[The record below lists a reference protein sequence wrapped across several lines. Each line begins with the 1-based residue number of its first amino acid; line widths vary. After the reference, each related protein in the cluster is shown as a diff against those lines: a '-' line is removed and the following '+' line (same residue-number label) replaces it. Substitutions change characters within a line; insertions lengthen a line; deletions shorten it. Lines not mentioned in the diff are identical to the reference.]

1 MFRLLESWGVR
12 PDVLVGHS
20 VGELAAAH
28 VAGVLSLEDVVR
40 LVVARGRL
48 MQALPAGGV
57 MVAVQASEAEVA
69 PLLTD
74 GVGVAAV
81 NGPSSVV
88 VSGEQAGVEAV
99 VAGLPGGRRW
109 SRLRV
114 SHAFHSPLMEP
125 VLEGFRRVAE
135 SVTYRQPDVSGPVAV
150 STVTGRPVAMAPVEV
165 SGAASE
171 RSGASAVEPV
181 AGGWGS
187 AEYWVEHVR
196 RSVRF
201 ADAVAVGRGLGVS
214 RWVEVGPDAVLTALA
229 AQALAADSADGVGAS
244 AGAGSAD
251 GTGGASGTAAAGGA
265 DSAVVGLQR
274 RGRGEVE
281 TLLTGL
287 GRAYAHG
294 VTVDW
299 ARYFS
304 GSGARRVE
312 LPTYAFQRKPYWAD
326 STPPRSDDPMSGFW
340 DAMEQEDLSALAAR
354 LDVDASA
361 LGEVVPALT
370 AWRRCHREHA
380 VVDSWRYR
388 VTWRPIAERRSRA
401 LDGTWLVVVPE
412 AFGGA
417 GLLPIVLGALAQCG
431 AKVVTVKAARA
442 DRAELGGRLASAASG
457 EDVAGVL
464 SLLALDDRPHPAH
477 PQLSYGCAGTVTL
490 VQSLE
495 DAGITAPLWCVTSGA
510 VAVDREGEP
519 AGREAASVSPGQTAV
534 WGLGAGLALDLPGT
548 WGGLVDLPARPDER
562 VALRLCDALS
572 AADGE
577 DQLAIREDGCFARR
591 MVRAPA
597 GGRPAVSWRPE
608 GTVLITGGTGGVGAH
623 VARMLAGNGAEHL
636 LLTSRRGMKAPG
648 AAELVEEL
656 TARGTRITIEACDV
670 ADRDELA
677 ALLRTVPEEFP
688 LTGVVH
694 AAGTAQRIAPPSDLT
709 IDEFAQ
715 VGKAKILGAV
725 HLDELLADRDLSAFV
740 LFSSG
745 AAVWGSAGQAAYA
758 GANAFLDGLAHRR
771 RARGLRATSIAW
783 GSWDAGMVDEELGAL
798 MKRIGAP
805 AMPAAAAAG
814 VLGQPA
820 VHDESHLVVA
830 DFDWPRFTPAYTLA
844 RPRPLLND
852 LPDVREVLDGS
863 GSGGTADATSPVA
876 RLASLPEAE
885 QSRELLD
892 LVRTHVAALLGYD
905 DPAEVD
911 AGRAFDDLG
920 FDSVAAVDLRTRLN
934 AATRKNL
941 PSTMVFDHTTPTAL
955 AEYLRSE
962 LCGGVQARPVLTR
975 LDQLEETAA
984 DLLPEEIESTRI
996 IGRLQALITK
1006 LNENLAGDSGADVSS
1021 RLEAATADDIFT
1033 FIDTEL
1039 GLA

>member
-1 MFRLLESWGVR
+1 M
-12 PDVLVGHS
+12 
-20 VGELAAAH
+20 
-28 VAGVLSLEDVVR
+28 
-40 LVVARGRL
+40 
-48 MQALPAGGV
+48 
-57 MVAVQASEAEVA
+57 
-69 PLLTD
+69 
-74 GVGVAAV
+74 
-81 NGPSSVV
+81 
-88 VSGEQAGVEAV
+88 
-99 VAGLPGGRRW
+99 
-109 SRLRV
+109 
-114 SHAFHSPLMEP
+114 
-125 VLEGFRRVAE
+125 
-135 SVTYRQPDVSGPVAV
+135 
-150 STVTGRPVAMAPVEV
+150 
-165 SGAASE
+165 
-171 RSGASAVEPV
+171 
-181 AGGWGS
+181 
-187 AEYWVEHVR
+187 
-196 RSVRF
+196 
-201 ADAVAVGRGLGVS
+201 
-214 RWVEVGPDAVLTALA
+214 
-229 AQALAADSADGVGAS
+229 
-244 AGAGSAD
+244 
-251 GTGGASGTAAAGGA
+251 
-265 DSAVVGLQR
+265 VGLQR

-281 TLLTGL
+281 ALLTGL

-294 VTVDW
+294 VTVEW

-326 STPPRSDDPMSGFW
+326 STPPRNDDPMSGFW

-354 LDVDASA
+354 LDVDVSA

-370 AWRRCHREHA
+370 AWRRRHREHA

-388 VTWRPIAERRSRA
+388 VTWRPIADPRSRA

-417 GLLPIVLGALAQCG
+417 GLLPIVLGALAQRG
-431 AKVVTVKAARA
+431 AKVATVKATHA

-464 SLLALDDRPHPAH
+464 SLLALDDRPHPIH

-597 GGRPAVSWRPE
+597 GGRPAGSWRPE

-783 GSWDAGMVDEELGAL
+783 GSWDAGMVDDELGAL

-885 QSRELLD
+885 QRRELLD

-934 AATRKNL
+934 AATGKNL

-955 AEYLRSE
+955 AEYLRSK

>member
-1 MFRLLESWGVR
+1 
-12 PDVLVGHS
+12 
-20 VGELAAAH
+20 
-28 VAGVLSLEDVVR
+28 
-40 LVVARGRL
+40 
-48 MQALPAGGV
+48 
-57 MVAVQASEAEVA
+57 
-69 PLLTD
+69 
-74 GVGVAAV
+74 
-81 NGPSSVV
+81 
-88 VSGEQAGVEAV
+88 
-99 VAGLPGGRRW
+99 
-109 SRLRV
+109 
-114 SHAFHSPLMEP
+114 
-125 VLEGFRRVAE
+125 
-135 SVTYRQPDVSGPVAV
+135 
-150 STVTGRPVAMAPVEV
+150 
-165 SGAASE
+165 
-171 RSGASAVEPV
+171 
-181 AGGWGS
+181 
-187 AEYWVEHVR
+187 
-196 RSVRF
+196 
-201 ADAVAVGRGLGVS
+201 
-214 RWVEVGPDAVLTALA
+214 
-229 AQALAADSADGVGAS
+229 
-244 AGAGSAD
+244 
-251 GTGGASGTAAAGGA
+251 
-265 DSAVVGLQR
+265 
-274 RGRGEVE
+274 
-281 TLLTGL
+281 
-287 GRAYAHG
+287 
-294 VTVDW
+294 
-299 ARYFS
+299 
-304 GSGARRVE
+304 
-312 LPTYAFQRKPYWAD
+312 KPYWAD
-326 STPPRSDDPMSGFW
+326 STPPRNDDPMSGFW
-340 DAMEQEDLSALAAR
+340 DVMEQEDLSALASR
-354 LDVDASA
+354 LDVDVSV
-361 LGEVVPALT
+361 LGEVVPALA
-370 AWRRCHREHA
+370 AWRRRHREHA
-380 VVDSWRYR
+380 VADSWRYR
-388 VTWRPIAERRSRA
+388 VIWRPIADRRSRA

-412 AFGGA
+412 AFGGT
-417 GLLPIVLGALAQCG
+417 GLLPIVLGALAQRG

-464 SLLALDDRPHPAH
+464 SLLALDDRPHLVH
-477 PQLSYGCAGTVTL
+477 PQLSYGYAGTVTL

-548 WGGLVDLPARPDER
+548 WGGLVDLPAGPDER
-562 VALRLCDALS
+562 AALRLCDALS

-597 GGRPAVSWRPE
+597 GDRPAASWRPE
-608 GTVLITGGTGGVGAH
+608 GTVLITGGTGGVGVH

-656 TARGTRITIEACDV
+656 TARGTRITIAACDV
-670 ADRDELA
+670 ADRDALA

-694 AAGTAQRIAPPSDLT
+694 AAGTAQRIAPPSELT

-715 VGKAKILGAV
+715 VGKAKILGAT

-805 AMPAAAAAG
+805 AMPAAAAAD

-820 VHDESHLVVA
+820 VHDEGHLVVA
-830 DFDWPRFTPAYTLA
+830 DFDWPRFTPTYTLA
-844 RPRPLLND
+844 RPRPLLDD
-852 LPDVREVLDGS
+852 LLDAREAMN
-863 GSGGTADATSPVA
+863 GGGETADATSLVT
-876 RLASLPEAE
+876 RLASLPEVE

-934 AATRKNL
+934 AATGKNL